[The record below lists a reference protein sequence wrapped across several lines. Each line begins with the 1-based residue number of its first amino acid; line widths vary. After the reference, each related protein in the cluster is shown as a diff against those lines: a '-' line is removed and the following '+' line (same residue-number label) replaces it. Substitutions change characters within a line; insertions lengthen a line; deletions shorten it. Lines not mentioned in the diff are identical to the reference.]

1 MPKIWGAALGPST
14 AEVALLSEGF
24 FIFSTAEGLRPWRH
38 GNEGGASFEYP
49 NIQKTPTVVRVL
61 PVRGFW
67 QALGYLPAG
76 RIDRAELGPRETHGR
91 APRGLHH
98 LSKALSGRSSNGAR
112 YELLQGWDLEFG
124 GGRGIFSKVQ
134 GAQCDGP
141 TLPRDGTFA
150 PPRPTGTGS
159 LGFRRTL
166 PSSGILRPR
175 CRLFPTPGLCRNDL
189 SAPWASGA
197 AAGLELTDRSGAERG
212 GASAGPAESPRSA
225 PGARSLSRTRRGRS
239 PCAGPAGAGPRPRPA
254 PAPAPGAVAPAS
266 GGAGAPGVTVRIEA
280 MTEYKLVVVGA
291 GGVGKSALTIQLIQ
305 NHFVD
310 EYDPTIEDSYRKQVV
325 IDGETCLL
333 DILDTAGQE
342 EYSAMRDQ
350 YMRTGEGFLCVF
362 AINNTK
368 SFEDIHQY
376 REQIKRVKD
385 SDDVPMVL
393 VGNKCDLAARTVES
407 RQAQDLARSYGI
419 PYIETS
425 AKTRQGVEDAFYT
438 LVREIRQHKLRKL
451 NPPDEGGPGCMSCK
465 CVLS

>member
-1 MPKIWGAALGPST
+1 M
-14 AEVALLSEGF
+14 
-24 FIFSTAEGLRPWRH
+24 
-38 GNEGGASFEYP
+38 
-49 NIQKTPTVVRVL
+49 
-61 PVRGFW
+61 
-67 QALGYLPAG
+67 
-76 RIDRAELGPRETHGR
+76 
-91 APRGLHH
+91 
-98 LSKALSGRSSNGAR
+98 
-112 YELLQGWDLEFG
+112 WD
-124 GGRGIFSKVQ
+124 
-134 GAQCDGP
+134 
-141 TLPRDGTFA
+141 T
-150 PPRPTGTGS
+150 
-159 LGFRRTL
+159 
-166 PSSGILRPR
+166 
-175 CRLFPTPGLCRNDL
+175 
-189 SAPWASGA
+189 
-197 AAGLELTDRSGAERG
+197 ERG
-212 GASAGPAESPRSA
+212 SS
-225 PGARSLSRTRRGRS
+225 T
-239 PCAGPAGAGPRPRPA
+239 
-254 PAPAPGAVAPAS
+254 
-266 GGAGAPGVTVRIEA
+266 

-393 VGNKCDLAARTVES
+393 VGNKCDLPARTVET

-438 LVREIRQHKLRKL
+438 LVREIRQHKLWKFTLVNNRRIQTFIL
-451 NPPDEGGPGCMSCK
+451 FGHSELQLVNQTP
-465 CVLS
+465 LSLLAHDTSTDI